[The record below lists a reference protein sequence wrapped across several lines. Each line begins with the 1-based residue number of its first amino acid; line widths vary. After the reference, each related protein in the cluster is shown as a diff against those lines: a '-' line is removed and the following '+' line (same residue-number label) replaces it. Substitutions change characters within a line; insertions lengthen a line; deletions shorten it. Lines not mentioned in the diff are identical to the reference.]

1 MLFEFEDLAN
11 QQARMKVV
19 GIGGGGGNAIT
30 RMIEYGL
37 TGVDFIGLNT
47 DVQALERCQAPIK
60 FQIGRA
66 LTRGLGAGAI
76 ADIGRQAA
84 EADRQTLA
92 AMLENTDMV
101 FVTAG
106 MGGGTGTGAAPI
118 IAEIA
123 REQGSLT
130 VGIVTKPFQFEGHKR
145 MARAEAGIAE
155 LKKCVDTLIV
165 IPNQKL
171 LGIVE
176 RNTSMLDAFKT
187 ADSILYQAT
196 RGISDLIN
204 QNGAINLDFADV
216 KTIMKNMGEAIMGTG
231 LATGEERAVMAAQ
244 QAISSPLLDELNIKG
259 AKGLL
264 INITGGT
271 DMNLHEVDDACKI
284 ITEEAG
290 KDAEIIFGAVVDE
303 NFTDEIM
310 ITVIATGFGEAPCS
324 VNQPPKA
331 EVYSFRA
338 TNELLKVDTGWDRVT
353 TEPGQT
359 VSMFSDDQI
368 GINPDAKESE
378 MAMNDSPKIS
388 RHSDIPTFIRKK
400 IR

>member
-1 MLFEFEDLAN
+1 MLFEFDDLIN

-19 GIGGGGGNAIT
+19 GVGGGGGNAIT
-30 RMIEYGL
+30 RMIEHGL
-37 TGVDFIGLNT
+37 VGVDFIGLNT
-47 DVQALERCQAPIK
+47 DVQALDRCKAPTK
-60 FQIGRA
+60 YQIGRA
-66 LTRGLGAGAI
+66 LTRGLGAGAV

-92 AMLENTDMV
+92 GMLDGADMV

-106 MGGGTGTGAAPI
+106 MGGGTGTGAAPV

-123 REQGSLT
+123 RQQGSLT
-130 VGIVTKPFQFEGHKR
+130 VGIVTKPFLFEGPKR
-145 MARAEAGIAE
+145 MSRADQGIAE

-176 RNTSMLDAFKT
+176 RKTSMVDAFKT

-204 QNGAINLDFADV
+204 QQGVINLDFADV

-264 INITGGT
+264 INITGGS
-271 DMNLHEVDDACKI
+271 DMNLYEVDEACQI

-290 KDAEIIFGAVVDE
+290 KDAEIIFGAVIDE

-310 ITVIATGFGEAPCS
+310 ITVIATGFGE
-324 VNQPPKA
+324 PPRAIVPPQKN
-331 EVYSFRA
+331 EVLTFQTKKETMKTDPNWERFKEQLPPN
-338 TNELLKVDTGWDRVT
+338 TLFDNLPVIEKEIHPDL
-353 TEPGQT
+353 EPA
-359 VSMFSDDQI
+359 DY
-368 GINPDAKESE
+368 NLP
-378 MAMNDSPKIS
+378 
-388 RHSDIPTFIRKK
+388 H
-400 IR
+400 